1 MDRWEDMIPSVI
13 EKDAIPEDK
22 KAEYEKLAQEY
33 LEKMKRE
40 EDHKEQKR

>member
-1 MDRWEDMIPSVI
+1 MDRWQDMIPSVI

-33 LEKMKRE
+33 FEQVKRE
-40 EDHKEQKR
+40 VNLDSK